1 MAHVTVDGLLGTSWK
16 TAADLTS
23 FNSALH
29 LIIFTRNLRDINV
42 YFLFF
47 YFFLLTSTN
56 SGRRGISKK
65 KLTIFS
71 MICSNMSASWG
82 ICSRST
88 IFSLNLLDRSMV
100 HIQAIVCHF
109 SWRNSAL

>member
-47 YFFLLTSTN
+47 IFFFLLLQIA
-56 SGRRGISKK
+56 GEE
-65 KLTIFS
+65 
-71 MICSNMSASWG
+71 
-82 ICSRST
+82 
-88 IFSLNLLDRSMV
+88 
-100 HIQAIVCHF
+100 
-109 SWRNSAL
+109 ALARKR